1 VFPCNGVVWE
11 FNYRGELDF
20 LHQALRQ
27 QSTRNLRVE
36 DGWLYF
42 LHGWSQVIAQVLHI
56 DLSDELFAKL
66 ESAAAVLR

>member
-1 VFPCNGVVWE
+1 
-11 FNYRGELDF
+11 
-20 LHQALRQ
+20 
-27 QSTRNLRVE
+27 
-36 DGWLYF
+36 